1 MIDAK
6 ESVRIAMEAMGELYG
21 GEQTPQ
27 LMLEEVELS
36 EDGRSWQVTLSFFR
50 PIQKS
55 AIEAMTGQ
63 PGVPVYKV
71 LAIDAESGQVHS
83 MKVRQM

>member
-6 ESVRIAMEAMGELYG
+6 EAVRIAMEAMGELYG
-21 GEQTPQ
+21 GEQIPQ

-36 EDGRSWQVTLSFFR
+36 KDERFWHVTLSFTR
-50 PIQKS
+50 RSQMS

-71 LAIDAESGQVHS
+71 LAIEAESGQVHS
-83 MKVRQM
+83 MKVRQL